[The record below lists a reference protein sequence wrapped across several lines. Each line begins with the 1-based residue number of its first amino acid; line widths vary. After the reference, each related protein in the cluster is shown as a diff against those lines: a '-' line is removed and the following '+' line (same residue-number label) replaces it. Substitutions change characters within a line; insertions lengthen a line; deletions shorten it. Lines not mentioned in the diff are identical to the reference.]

1 MKQPFTYLLIFL
13 CVGFIF
19 AQEQPVYIGNQV
31 EQMAVFPGCEKIDNS
46 DTNALTNC
54 MSEQLSGRLISELDG
69 LDEALRQS
77 GVFDAQ
83 AQIQFVISR
92 EGIII
97 GIEPMEGSNSI
108 LGDAASVAM
117 EKIAM
122 ELPPIRPAML
132 KKGQPVNLVFQL
144 PVRFQIE
151 EKAERLAGE
160 FPVDEIM
167 LFTLLTDK
175 KDLRYEVRWFKNK
188 DIKIYEIRNNQATFL
203 GKFLTLNEVEGS
215 EPYKSL
221 IEKSR
226 NADKILVADGFLDKE
241 FFEIYIYNL
250 FDPAQRKPVFVEV
263 VQIEDEKP
271 QSVFKFQTE
280 AEFND
285 SRFVSL
291 IYRD

>member
-1 MKQPFTYLLIFL
+1 M
-13 CVGFIF
+13 GFSF
-19 AQEQPVYIGNQV
+19 AQQQPLYIGEQV
-31 EQMAVFPGCEKIDNS
+31 AEMAVFPGCEKIENS
-46 DTNALTNC
+46 NKIALTDC
-54 MSEQLSGRLISELDG
+54 LSEQLSNRLLNELGG

-77 GVFDAQ
+77 GIYDAQ
-83 AQIQFVISR
+83 AHIQFVISR

-97 GIEPMEGSNSI
+97 GVDQMEGSNPI
-108 LGDAASVAM
+108 LGDAAALAM
-117 EKIAM
+117 EKISM
-122 ELPPIRPAML
+122 ELPPIHPAML
-132 KKGQPVNLVFQL
+132 EDRTPVNLVFQL

-151 EKAERLAGE
+151 EKSERLAGE

-188 DIKIYEIRNNQATFL
+188 DIKVYEIRNSQSSFL
-203 GKFLTLNEVEGS
+203 GKFLTLNELENS

-221 IEKSR
+221 IDKSR
-226 NADKILVADGFLDKE
+226 TSDKLLVADGFLEKE

-250 FDPAQRKPVFVEV
+250 FDPAQRKPIFVEV
-263 VQIEDEKP
+263 VQIEDEKTK
-271 QSVFKFQTE
+271 SVFKFQTE